1 MADNLKKNVYKGYS
15 NRYGSLIIEEKPSSD
30 EKNPTEALSDDIS
43 KKQLELLSIYPFL
56 PLIVNTLED
65 ALVVVNPDTGL
76 ETDDSVLRRTVL
88 LNKLT
93 RVFNDYNKLIKS
105 ARRFYPDFYV
115 DFEQKL
121 GNTYKDIV
129 SDVRKICGDIN
140 ETRVVYNE
148 TNINVRSLVDKTVSG
163 VETPVDVSDNKLD
176 RISSR
181 YNYGYKSS
189 VEMKDLISRDTDTPE
204 YIKLLPEI
212 PKYISE
218 EIKRFQNNASKEPI
232 KPEVQTSDAENKDG
246 EEQTFFTYQE
256 ILDQLKTI
264 NDIAVKSQKT
274 AESYAKYF
282 IKETE
287 HVQNEIPDEKPEV
300 DTQEAPVYF
309 REDEDE
315 YEEK

>member
-1 MADNLKKNVYKGYS
+1 MADNSKKNVYKSYS

-30 EKNPTEALSDDIS
+30 EKDPTEVLSDNIS
-43 KKQLELLSIYPFL
+43 TKQLELLSIYPFL

-140 ETRVVYNE
+140 ETRV
-148 TNINVRSLVDKTVSG
+148 
-163 VETPVDVSDNKLD
+163 
-176 RISSR
+176 SSR

-189 VEMKDLISRDTDTPE
+189 IEMKDLISRDTDTPE

-232 KPEVQTSDAENKDG
+232 KPEVQTSDAENKEG

-264 NDIAVKSQKT
+264 NDIAVESQKT

-300 DTQEAPVYF
+300 DTQETPVYF

-315 YEEK
+315 DDEK